1 MDPATA
7 AALITGGT
15 ALVGGLMNNQANANA
30 TAAANAQ
37 SASNTAA
44 ANQTTLQ
51 FVREQMA
58 FQERMS
64 STAYQRAME
73 DMKKAGLNPI
83 LAYQQGGA
91 SAPSGASMTAQTPQV
106 SKPDFRDALAPAVS
120 SAASVYQTAQQLKLQ
135 QAGQAISAANSTAD
149 IALKAA
155 QVQATTQSA
164 KNAQTQQLIS

>member
-51 FVREQMA
+51 SVREQMA

-73 DMKKAGLNPI
+73 DMKKAGLNPM

-91 SAPSGASMTAQTPQV
+91 S
-106 SKPDFRDALAPAVS
+106 S
-120 SAASVYQTAQQLKLQ
+120 SLRL
-135 QAGQAISAANSTAD
+135 
-149 IALKAA
+149 L
-155 QVQATTQSA
+155 
-164 KNAQTQQLIS
+164 